1 VRDLAQ
7 RWQEWFPICFFLNIA
22 NAHSIIRPHHS
33 FSCVALHRPY
43 RAAQN
48 LILVNTAMPLRP
60 KRVGKPTQKRKA
72 QLMEEVIE
80 DAKAP
85 LGARPILEEH
95 ANNNKFNKIALIVA
109 AVRWSQASAKQR
121 AERPAY

>member
-1 VRDLAQ
+1 
-7 RWQEWFPICFFLNIA
+7 
-22 NAHSIIRPHHS
+22 
-33 FSCVALHRPY
+33 
-43 RAAQN
+43 
-48 LILVNTAMPLRP
+48 
-60 KRVGKPTQKRKA
+60 
-72 QLMEEVIE
+72 MEEVIE

-121 AERPAY
+121 AEPRPNDTERPVNDDPPWGTETSQAHPTP